1 MLNDQQNAQ
10 LRQVL
15 LEAERRVLQS
25 AQHALELTREG
36 PTDGGRDSI
45 DQSNSEE
52 LVSTALRLR
61 DREQKLLNKIREA
74 LVRLDEGLVDE
85 CEMCGG
91 PIAFRRLLVRPVTTL
106 CIDCKERSEED
117 ERRAA
122 VSSEEAPSASAESAE
137 EWSEG

>member
-1 MLNDQQNAQ
+1 MLNDQQTAQ
-10 LRQVL
+10 LKEVL
-15 LEAERRVLQS
+15 VAAERRVLQS
-25 AQHALELTREG
+25 AQSALELTREG

-61 DREQKLLNKIREA
+61 DREQKLLNKIRDA
-74 LVRLDEGLVDE
+74 LGRLTEGIVDE

-91 PIAFRRLLVRPVTTL
+91 SIAFRRLLVRPVTTL
-106 CIDCKERSEED
+106 CIDCKESSEED

-122 VSSEEAPSASAESAE
+122 SAEDVPSAAGPGGGEDWPES
-137 EWSEG
+137 